1 MVSDKQKS
9 IVGGMTVLGISGLIC
24 KVIAVLYRIPL
35 AWLIGEQGLG
45 TFQLV
50 FPTYNL
56 LLTLSSAGLPVAI
69 SRMVSYS
76 LAKDDPHNAHRAFRN
91 ALSVLTLLGVIGT
104 FLMIV
109 FNPFLS
115 ERVGDPETRNGFI
128 AIAPAL
134 AIVCTMSAFRG
145 FMQGQ
150 QNMNPTAISQ
160 LIEQVSKVL
169 ISLPLAYLGSQI
181 GVTQP
186 GHINIGYAAAGAL
199 LGNSIGE
206 ACALFYMTVV
216 YRRNRPVFLA
226 RPQDP
231 TLEPISRK
239 AMLRRLFALA
249 IPITLAACIVP
260 LASFID
266 SGMVVNNLMYSA
278 GYAQDEARAM
288 YGRYSGYVI
297 NLINVPT
304 ALAQAISMS
313 LVPAVSA
320 GMARRDWR
328 TVRNQSRTGL
338 RMSFIIGLPCSVGM
352 SMLAREILT
361 LIYRF
366 PTREALTQTAELL
379 SLSSYTIV
387 LFTVVQAT
395 SGILQGLRKQRI
407 PMYTL
412 LLGVALKILMNYNLI
427 GIREINIY
435 GAPLGSLVCYLVSML
450 PNLYYVHKYAHL
462 PYDFTNILFK
472 PLAATAA
479 MGAVIYGLQQL
490 LPSSRLVTIL
500 LILAGIV
507 SYAGFGLLFGALNRN
522 DLRPFTRRLMRKRT
536 RKSAPPDDQP

>member
-1 MVSDKQKS
+1 MSDRQKS
-9 IVGGMTVLGISGLIC
+9 IVGGMTVLGITGLIC

-35 AWLIGEQGLG
+35 AWLIGEQGIG

-76 LAKDDPHNAHRAFRN
+76 LAQNDPRNAHRTFRN
-91 ALSVLTLLGVIGT
+91 ALSVLTLLGALGT
-104 FLMIV
+104 LLMIV

-115 ERVGDPETRNGFI
+115 DRVGDPETQMGFV

-134 AIVCTMSAFRG
+134 VIVCTMSAFRG
-145 FMQGQ
+145 LMQGQ
-150 QNMNPTAISQ
+150 QNMNPTAMSQ
-160 LIEQVSKVL
+160 LIEQISKVL
-169 ISLPLAYLGSQI
+169 ISLPLAYVGSRVGMTDPQK
-181 GVTQP
+181 
-186 GHINIGYAAAGAL
+186 INIGYAAAGAL

-206 ACALFYMTVV
+206 ACALFYMTII
-216 YRRNRPVFLA
+216 YRKNKPVLL
-226 RPQDP
+226 RHPQDETIP
-231 TLEPISRK
+231 PINRGQ
-239 AMLRRLFALA
+239 MLKRLFSLA

-266 SGMVVNNLMYSA
+266 SGMVVNNLIYSA
-278 GYAQDEARAM
+278 GFAREEARAM

-320 GMARRDWR
+320 GMARKDWK
-328 TVRNQSRTGL
+328 TVRMQSHTGL
-338 RMSFIIGLPCSVGM
+338 RMAFLIGLPCSVGM
-352 SMLAREILT
+352 SMLSREILT
-361 LIYRF
+361 MIYSF
-366 PTREALTQTAELL
+366 PTREALNQTAELL
-379 SLSSYTIV
+379 SMSSYTIV
-387 LFTVVQAT
+387 LFTVVQAS

-435 GAPLGSLVCYLVSML
+435 GAPMGSLICYLVSML
-450 PNLYYVHKYAHL
+450 PNLYYVHKYARL
-462 PYDFTNILFK
+462 PYDPVRIFFK
-472 PLAATAA
+472 PLGATAC
-479 MGAVIYGLQQL
+479 MGAVLWLFKRL
-490 LPSSRLVTIL
+490 LPASRGITLL
-500 LILAGIV
+500 LILLGVVA
-507 SYAGFGLLFGALNRN
+507 YAAFGLLLGALNQA
-522 DLRPFTRRLMRKRT
+522 DLKPFLRRMHRRRVGPGRT
-536 RKSAPPDDQP
+536 K

>member
-1 MVSDKQKS
+1 MSEKQKS
-9 IVGGMTVLGISGLIC
+9 IVGGMTILGITGLIC
-24 KVIAVLYRIPL
+24 KMVAVLYRIPL
-35 AWLIGEQGLG
+35 AWLIGEQGIG

-76 LAKDDPHNAHRAFRN
+76 LAKDDPRNAQRAFRS
-91 ALSVLTLLGVIGT
+91 ALSVLTLLGAIGT

-115 ERVGDPETRNGFI
+115 DRVGDPETQAGFV

-134 AIVCTMSAFRG
+134 VIVCTMSAFRG
-145 FMQGQ
+145 LMQGQ
-150 QNMNPTAISQ
+150 QNMFPTAISQ
-160 LIEQVSKVL
+160 LIEQISKVI
-169 ISLPLAYLGSQI
+169 ISLPLAYMGSRI
-181 GVTQP
+181 GMTHP
-186 GHINIGYAAAGAL
+186 GQINIGYAAAGAL

-206 ACALFYMTVV
+206 ACALFYMTVI
-216 YRRNRPVFLA
+216 YRKNKPALSA
-226 RPQDP
+226 RVQDESI
-231 TLEPISRK
+231 EPMSRR
-239 AMLRRLFALA
+239 MMMRRLFALA

-266 SGMVVNNLMYSA
+266 SGMVVNQLIHSA
-278 GYAQDEARAM
+278 GFVREEARAM

-320 GMARRDWR
+320 AVAKGNWQAVRR
-328 TVRNQSRTGL
+328 QSHTGL
-338 RMSFIIGLPCSVGM
+338 RMAFLIGLPCSLGM
-352 SMLAREILT
+352 SMLSREILT
-361 LIYRF
+361 MIYSF
-366 PTREALTQTAELL
+366 PSREALNQTAELL
-379 SLSSYTIV
+379 SMSSYTIV

-412 LLGVALKILMNYNLI
+412 ILGVGFKILINYNFI
-427 GIREINIY
+427 GIHEINIY
-435 GAPLGSLVCYLVSML
+435 GAPMGSLACYGLSML

-462 PYDFTNILFK
+462 PYDPMGLFLK
-472 PLAATAA
+472 PLAATIG
-479 MGAVIYGLQQL
+479 MGVVIYLLQMA
-490 LPSSRLVTIL
+490 LPSSRLVALVI
-500 LILAGIV
+500 IIIAMF
-507 SYAGFGLLFGALNRN
+507 AFGAFALLFGAMDKE
-522 DLRPFTRRLMRKRT
+522 DLKPFTRRIGRKGKHKQDET
-536 RKSAPPDDQP
+536 

>member
-1 MVSDKQKS
+1 VSDKQKS
-9 IVGGMTVLGISGLIC
+9 IVGGMTVLGITGLIC
-24 KVIAVLYRIPL
+24 KIVAVLYRIPL
-35 AWLIGEQGLG
+35 AWLIGEQGIG

-69 SRMVSYS
+69 SRMVSFS
-76 LAKDDPHNAHRAFRN
+76 LAKNDPRNAHRIFRS
-91 ALSVLTLLGVIGT
+91 ALSVLTLLGIIGT

-115 ERVGDPETRNGFI
+115 DRVGDPETKLGFV

-150 QNMNPTAISQ
+150 QNMFPTAISQ
-160 LIEQVSKVL
+160 LIEQISKVI
-169 ISLPLAYLGSQI
+169 ISLPLAWMGARV
-181 GVTQP
+181 GVTEP
-186 GHINIGYAAAGAL
+186 GQINIGFAAAGAL

-206 ACALFYMTVV
+206 ACALFYMTLV
-216 YRRNRPVFLA
+216 YRRNRQPILR
-226 RPQDP
+226 RPQDESI
-231 TLEPISRK
+231 EPLSRK
-239 AMLRRLFALA
+239 TMMLRLFSMA

-260 LASFID
+260 LAAFID
-266 SGMVVNNLMYSA
+266 SGMIVNNLMGPA
-278 GYAQDEARAM
+278 GFTREEARAM

-320 GMARRDWR
+320 AIARKDWR
-328 TVRNQSRTGL
+328 TVRVQSHTGL
-338 RMSFIIGLPCSVGM
+338 RMAFLIGLPCSLGM
-352 SMLAREILT
+352 SMLSREILT
-361 LIYRF
+361 LIYSF
-366 PTREALTQTAELL
+366 PTPAALAQTSELL
-379 SLSSYTIV
+379 SMSSFTIV

-412 LLGVALKILMNYNLI
+412 LLGVGLKILMNYNLI
-427 GIREINIY
+427 GVRDINIY
-435 GAPLGSLVCYLVSML
+435 GAPLSSLVCYLVSML

-462 PYDFTNILFK
+462 PFDPVNIFLK
-472 PLAATAA
+472 PLFATAA
-479 MGAVIYGLQQL
+479 MGGIIYLLQWA
-490 LPSSRLVTIL
+490 LPSSRVVTIL
-500 LILAGIV
+500 LILGGIV
-507 SYAGFGLLFGALNRN
+507 AYAGFGLLFGAFTKQ
-522 DLRPFTRRLMRKRT
+522 DLKPFTGALRRKKT
-536 RKSAPPDDQP
+536 IKAQPDRAE